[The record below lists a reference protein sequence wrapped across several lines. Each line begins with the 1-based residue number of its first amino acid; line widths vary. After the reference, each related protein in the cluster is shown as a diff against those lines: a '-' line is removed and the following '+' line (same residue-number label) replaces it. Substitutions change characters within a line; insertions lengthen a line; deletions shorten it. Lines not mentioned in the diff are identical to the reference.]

1 MLVPLLALSFQLIP
15 PIILFKIS
23 DLAYMEPRHFSE
35 LWEQPISLMALVF
48 FAVVSLSLGSIGV
61 YGLLTRARP
70 IVAVLLISL
79 CCLPALLG
87 GAVYLHVLFVFL
99 AVI

>member
-48 FAVVSLSLGSIGV
+48 
-61 YGLLTRARP
+61 LLWLAYHWE
-70 IVAVLLISL
+70 
-79 CCLPALLG
+79 ALEYMG
-87 GAVYLHVLFVFL
+87 C
-99 AVI
+99 